1 LSNQLLHFAAVMTS
15 LLQFP
20 LPFTPSIFVRLI
32 VRVPLAEVS
41 ACLDL
46 CSSFSLL
53 KPLEIAEFKETVNHS
68 YWQIKKLP

>member
-1 LSNQLLHFAAVMTS
+1 MGKIKTD
-15 LLQFP
+15 
-20 LPFTPSIFVRLI
+20 TFV
-32 VRVPLAEVS
+32 